1 MSEQVAQPQ
10 VNQESEPSPE
20 VVEVP
25 KEEVKPDPLAEQF
38 QRLSK
43 QEKHLSEQRKQMEE
57 AKKGFEVERALAD
70 EMKLLKDLRTKD
82 PVAVLEKLGL
92 TVDELNVALQAR
104 NQPQDPLAKKVR
116 QIEEELYKE
125 KESKKMAE
133 EVANRERMQ
142 RAELALNAEIDKTIA
157 EHEFDLIPTLGM
169 QKSVIEFMEEVYNT
183 TGEVPSVKEAC
194 EAVTN
199 HIVGLYQKASVSKWV
214 KPKVEEVIKKEEPK
228 SPNTVSN
235 KLSQAIV
242 GADKPMNDAQRLQAA
257 IRAMEMTKK

>member
-1 MSEQVAQPQ
+1 
-10 VNQESEPSPE
+10 
-20 VVEVP
+20 
-25 KEEVKPDPLAEQF
+25 
-38 QRLSK
+38 
-43 QEKHLSEQRKQMEE
+43 
-57 AKKGFEVERALAD
+57 
-70 EMKLLKDLRTKD
+70 
-82 PVAVLEKLGL
+82 
-92 TVDELNVALQAR
+92 
-104 NQPQDPLAKKVR
+104 
-116 QIEEELYKE
+116 
-125 KESKKMAE
+125 
-133 EVANRERMQ
+133 MQ